1 MKMPAGSW
9 DQFDDYVIGF
19 AIDRKRRGERIAIV
33 TLVQIEGSSPRPLGA
48 QMAVSETGCWTGY
61 LSGGCIERAVVAEA
75 IEAIREGRNR
85 RVRYGRGSKYFD
97 IQLPCGS
104 AIELVFDV
112 GVADEELL
120 AIDSRLHSRLP
131 AVMHVPSLAE
141 DADETLLRVY
151 APRTRLVVAGIGPA
165 AVQLSRL
172 ALLTGFEV
180 AFHSPDKETCAVML
194 KTPGVDVVPIPSAA
208 RLPAIHVDRHT
219 AIAVMFH
226 DHDWETDLLPLI
238 LDTEAFYIGAMGS
251 RKTHRRRLDML
262 GRSGVAPEKLE
273 RIRGPAG
280 LFESGKSASSIAL
293 SILAEIMQ
301 ANVGASSGTGFLADG
316 GAVPRLEIGETPF
329 QSLAPDCLSAWHA
342 DKASATR

>member
-9 DQFDDYVIGF
+9 DQFDDYVIDF

-48 QMAVSETGCWTGY
+48 QMAVSESGHWTGY
-61 LSGGCIERAVVAEA
+61 LSGGCIERAVVSEA
-75 IEAIREGRNR
+75 IAAIQDGENR

-112 GVADEELL
+112 NIADDDLV
-120 AIDSRLHSRLP
+120 AIDARLHRRLP
-131 AVMHVPSLAE
+131 ATMHVPSLTGDE
-141 DADETLLRVY
+141 SETLTRIY
-151 APRTRLVVAGIGPA
+151 APRTRIIVAGIGPS

-172 ALLTGFEV
+172 GLVTGFEV
-180 AFHSPDKETCAVML
+180 VLYSPDGETRDEIL
-194 KTPGVDVVPIPSAA
+194 KTPGVEVVPIPSAA
-208 RLPAIHVDRHT
+208 SLPVVHADRHT
-219 AIAVMFH
+219 AVAVMFH
-226 DHDWETDLLPLI
+226 DHEWETNLLPLI
-238 LDTEAFYIGAMGS
+238 LETDAFYVGAMGS
-251 RKTHRRRLDML
+251 RKTHQRRLDIL
-262 GRSGVAPEKLE
+262 ARFGVEKEKLG

-301 ANVGASSGTGFLADG
+301 ANVGASAGVGLLSDGSALSPLPLWEPARQPLAAG
-316 GAVPRLEIGETPF
+316 
-329 QSLAPDCLSAWHA
+329 CLSSNAA
-342 DKASATR
+342 AIR